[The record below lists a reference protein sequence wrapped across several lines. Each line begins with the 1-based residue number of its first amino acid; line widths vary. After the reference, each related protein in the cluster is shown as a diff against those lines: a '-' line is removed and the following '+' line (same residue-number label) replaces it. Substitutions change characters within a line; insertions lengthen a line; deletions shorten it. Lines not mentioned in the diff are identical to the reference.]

1 MMNRNQLNLDFVP
14 ELIDDFAEIAD
25 YDCKERG
32 YQINTP
38 EYINLENSTQ
48 AIGFFSGAGGLDIG
62 SVLAGIPVISCL
74 DFDGDS
80 VKTLRKNK
88 VFARSEHHCQ
98 DISSVTAEDYT
109 KTIKDNN
116 PSKLILLGGPP
127 CQPFSKAGY
136 WIGNQ
141 NRQANDDPRN
151 MIYQYLRLI
160 EDLKPD
166 GFLLENV
173 ESILHPTNVIAVEN
187 LTEAIDKLG
196 YRLKMVRS
204 NAIDYGVPQR
214 RKRVFFIASR
224 KPFMTNSPVKTHG
237 SEEECLYNP
246 KLYPHERVVDWL
258 HPYKSDEFFEREEL
272 ANHGTYYEDLVA
284 VPPGKNYIAL
294 TAHAGYPNPKFI
306 AQKRFWSFLLKL
318 HPLETSWTIAA
329 QPGPWVGPFH
339 WSSRRLRVPEIAALQ
354 TFPNDYKFV
363 GSRRSVQKQIGNAV
377 PPLLGKAMIDF
388 LSQNS

>member
-1 MMNRNQLNLDFVP
+1 MQLNFAFADE
-14 ELIDDFAEIAD
+14 ELNESFALEE
-25 YDCKERG
+25 YDLLERG
-32 YQINTP
+32 YKINTP
-38 EYINLENSTQ
+38 EYINLESEIQ

-62 SVLAGIPVISCL
+62 SILAGVPVISCL
-74 DFDGDS
+74 DFDRDS
-80 VKTLRKNK
+80 VQTLHNNK
-88 VFARSEHHCQ
+88 VLARSEHRCQ
-98 DISSVTAEDYT
+98 NICDVSVHDYD
-109 KTIKDNN
+109 KVLSENK

-160 EDLKPD
+160 SDLKPD
-166 GFLLENV
+166 GFLIENV
-173 ESILHPTNVIAVEN
+173 ESILHPTNMIAVEN

-196 YRLKMVRS
+196 YKLKMVRA

-214 RKRVFFIASR
+214 RKRVFFVASR
-224 KPFMTNSPVKTHG
+224 KPFLSDAPLKTHA
-237 SEEECLYNP
+237 SDEARLYDP
-246 KLYPHERVVDWL
+246 KLQAYERVIDWIQ
-258 HPYKSDEFFEREEL
+258 PYSSDEFFERQEL
-272 ANHGTYYEDLVA
+272 ANHGTYYDDLVA

-318 HPLETSWTIAA
+318 HPLESSWTIAA

-339 WSSRRLRVPEIAALQ
+339 WSSRRLRVPEIAAIQ
-354 TFPNDYKFV
+354 TFPSDYKFV

-377 PPLLGKAMIDF
+377 PPLLGKAMVEF
-388 LSQNS
+388 LMHNI